1 MAQKLGLKW
10 FVLLAVM
17 GLGLYAGGVVRAE
30 KSDSRKEIALQY
42 QRWSK
47 AYVKNDLSVLLG
59 MLSPDFTLKTETGK
73 VLSRQKYEAIL
84 HKRKPKTPQQLKYT
98 LVIEKFSVKGTVATV
113 FSKETQEETDE
124 NVNPETLPSE
134 THVHIYLDRWVKIG
148 KIWKMQYSETLKEL
162 SETKGTHNSPETA
175 NP

>member
-1 MAQKLGLKW
+1 MSIAKKLGLKW

-17 GLGLYAGGVVRAE
+17 GLGLVAGGAVRAQR
-30 KSDSRKEIALQY
+30 SDSRKEIALQY
-42 QRWSK
+42 ERWSK
-47 AYVKNDLSVLLG
+47 AYVTNDLSVLLG
-59 MLSPDFTLKTETGK
+59 MLASDFTLKTETGK

-84 HKRKPKTPQQLKYT
+84 HKRKSKTPQQLKYI

-134 THVHIYLDRWVKIG
+134 THVHLYLDRWVKIG

-162 SETKGTHNSPETA
+162 GETKGIH
-175 NP
+175 